1 MMKHTMSDTNPEQP
15 TFEAALAELQR
26 IVADLENGSVGLE
39 ESLARFERGVAL
51 LKTCY
56 ATLEQAEQ
64 RIELLV
70 GAGADGAPLT
80 QPFDASA
87 TANAEAP
94 TAGRRRTRKTKA
106 ETEPA
111 AEPATEDESDTGFLF

>member
-1 MMKHTMSDTNPEQP
+1 MPATPNTETP

-26 IVADLENGSVGLE
+26 IVSDLENGSVGLE
-39 ESLARFERGVAL
+39 ESLARFERGVTL

-70 GAGADGAPLT
+70 GAKADGSPLT
-80 QPFDASA
+80 EPFDASA
-87 TANAEAP
+87 TVDADAP
-94 TAGRRRTRKTKA
+94 TAGRRRARKTKP
-106 ETEPA
+106 EP
-111 AEPATEDESDTGFLF
+111 EPVPDPVPAGDDSDSGFLF

>member
-1 MMKHTMSDTNPEQP
+1 MSDSNSEQP
-15 TFEAALAELQR
+15 TFETALAELQR

-70 GAGADGAPLT
+70 GVGADGTPLT

-106 ETEPA
+106 E
-111 AEPATEDESDTGFLF
+111 AEPPIEAASGDESDTGFLF

>member
-1 MMKHTMSDTNPEQP
+1 MKHTMPDPNAEQP

-39 ESLARFERGVAL
+39 ESLARFERGVVL

-70 GAGADGAPLT
+70 GARADGTPVT

-87 TANAEAP
+87 TADAETP
-94 TAGRRRTRKTKA
+94 TAGRRRSRKAKP
-106 ETEPA
+106 ETTPEP
-111 AEPATEDESDTGFLF
+111 EKTEDDSDTGFLF

>member
-1 MMKHTMSDTNPEQP
+1 MPAPTTPTDTP
-15 TFEAALAELQR
+15 TFESALAELQR
-26 IVADLENGSVGLE
+26 IVSDLENGSVGLE

-64 RIELLV
+64 RIEVLV
-70 GAGADGAPLT
+70 GANPDGTPAT

-87 TANAEAP
+87 TADPETP
-94 TAGRRRTRKTKA
+94 TAGRRRTRKPKA
-106 ETEPA
+106 EA
-111 AEPATEDESDTGFLF
+111 SAPATDDDSAVLF

>member
-1 MMKHTMSDTNPEQP
+1 MPDTPVSEQP

-39 ESLARFERGVAL
+39 ESLVRFERGVAL

-70 GAGADGAPLT
+70 GARSDGTPVT

-87 TANAEAP
+87 TADAETP
-94 TAGRRRTRKTKA
+94 TAGRRRARKAKP
-106 ETEPA
+106 ETT
-111 AEPATEDESDTGFLF
+111 AEPDKTEEDSVTGVLF

>member
-1 MMKHTMSDTNPEQP
+1 MPAPSNSEQP

-70 GAGADGAPLT
+70 GVGADGAPLT
-80 QPFDASA
+80 QPFDSSA

-94 TAGRRRTRKTKA
+94 TAGRRRARKTKV
-106 ETEPA
+106 EPA
-111 AEPATEDESDTGFLF
+111 TQAEPATEDDSDTGSLF

>member
-1 MMKHTMSDTNPEQP
+1 MPEPNAEQP
-15 TFEAALAELQR
+15 TFEAALGELQR
-26 IVADLENGSVGLE
+26 IVANLENGSVGLE

-70 GAGADGAPLT
+70 GARADGAPLT
-80 QPFDASA
+80 QPFDGSA
-87 TANAEAP
+87 TADAEAP
-94 TAGRRRTRKTKA
+94 TAGRRRARKAKT
-106 ETEPA
+106 ETTPDIEK
-111 AEPATEDESDTGFLF
+111 TEDDSDGFLF

>member
-1 MMKHTMSDTNPEQP
+1 MPAPSDTEQP
-15 TFEAALAELQR
+15 TFESALAELQR

-39 ESLARFERGVAL
+39 ESLARFERGVTL

-70 GAGADGAPLT
+70 GTRSDGTPVT
-80 QPFDASA
+80 QPFDATA
-87 TANAEAP
+87 TADAETP
-94 TAGRRRTRKTKA
+94 TAGRRRPRKAKPETTPEPEKA
-106 ETEPA
+106 E
-111 AEPATEDESDTGFLF
+111 DDSDTGFLF

>member
-1 MMKHTMSDTNPEQP
+1 MPATPNADTP

-39 ESLARFERGVAL
+39 ESLARFERGVTL

-70 GAGADGAPLT
+70 GARADGTPLT
-80 QPFDASA
+80 EPFDGSA
-87 TANAEAP
+87 TADAETP
-94 TAGRRRTRKTKA
+94 NAGRRRTRKTKP
-106 ETEPA
+106 ETTPA
-111 AEPATEDESDTGFLF
+111 ATDDDSDSGVLF

>member
-1 MMKHTMSDTNPEQP
+1 MPATPTTETP

-26 IVADLENGSVGLE
+26 IVADLENGSVGLQ
-39 ESLARFERGVAL
+39 ESLARFERGVTL

-70 GAGADGAPLT
+70 GAKADGTPLT
-80 QPFDASA
+80 EPFDASA
-87 TANAEAP
+87 TADAETP
-94 TAGRRRTRKTKA
+94 TAGRRRTRKSK
-106 ETEPA
+106 TESTPTA
-111 AEPATEDESDTGFLF
+111 AATDDDSDPGVLF

>member
-1 MMKHTMSDTNPEQP
+1 MSAPSNSDQP
-15 TFEAALAELQR
+15 TFEAALTELQR

-39 ESLARFERGVAL
+39 ESLARFERGVSL

-70 GAGADGAPLT
+70 GVGADGAPLT
-80 QPFDASA
+80 QSFDASA

-94 TAGRRRTRKTKA
+94 TAGRRRPRKAKP
-106 ETEPA
+106 EPTA
-111 AEPATEDESDTGFLF
+111 AVDDDESETGSLF

>member
-1 MMKHTMSDTNPEQP
+1 MPAPSNSEQP

-70 GAGADGAPLT
+70 GVGADGTPLT
-80 QPFDASA
+80 QCREGWQRSIGCSRDGRSGSPAHRCTTACCCASPRWA
-87 TANAEAP
+87 
-94 TAGRRRTRKTKA
+94 
-106 ETEPA
+106 
-111 AEPATEDESDTGFLF
+111 

>member
-1 MMKHTMSDTNPEQP
+1 MSAPSNSEQP
-15 TFEAALAELQR
+15 NFEAALAELQR

-39 ESLARFERGVAL
+39 ESLSRFERGVAL

-64 RIELLV
+64 RIEMLV

-87 TANAEAP
+87 TANAETP
-94 TAGRRRTRKTKA
+94 TAGRRRTRKAKVEA
-106 ETEPA
+106 EPA
-111 AEPATEDESDTGFLF
+111 AEPAIEDESDTGFLF